1 MRESMRN
8 GLPGVGQAAAVLWIA
23 ALAWVCLAPV
33 ARGEPAAD
41 RQAAGVGRRP
51 PGPNLPVTAIAGR
64 PRAKTVTESGVL
76 DGGFEL
82 GSPNPFWFEESISFA
97 TLLCTVE
104 TCGDG
109 LGTAGPRSGGHW
121 AWLGGFPGRESSEL
135 SQSVSLPEGDPLGL
149 ELWLWHGAESGNGQ
163 DFLRIYLDDKLLF
176 EWVDGDSEPT
186 AGYRQLIV
194 PFGPL
199 PVQDS
204 FLLRIECKT
213 FGPWASNFSID
224 DVTIRSLDAVEIPTL
239 DSINLAL
246 LCLLLATF
254 ALRRLRQSSATC

>member
-1 MRESMRN
+1 MMNTDFDTRTRESIS
-8 GLPGVGQAAAVLWIA
+8 AAAVFGIA
-23 ALAWVCLAPV
+23 LLAWVSLAPV
-33 ARGEPAAD
+33 VRGEPSGD
-41 RQAAGVGRRP
+41 RQAAGVARRP
-51 PGPNLPVTAIAGR
+51 PGPNLPVSAIAGR
-64 PRAKTVTESGVL
+64 PRAKTVAGSGVF

-82 GSPNPFWFEESISFA
+82 GSPNPFWDETSSSFA

-109 LGTAGPRSGGHW
+109 LGTAGPRSGERW
-121 AWLGGFPGRESSEL
+121 AWLGGFPGRESSSL

-149 ELWLWHGAESGNGQ
+149 ELWLWHGAASGNGM
-163 DFLRIYLDDKLLF
+163 DFLRIYLDGELLF

-194 PFGPL
+194 PLGRRPL
-199 PVQDS
+199 EGTT
-204 FLLRIECKT
+204 LLRIECNT

-239 DSINLAL
+239 GSISLAL
-246 LCLLLATF
+246 LCLLLAAI
-254 ALRRLRQSSATC
+254 ALRRL